1 MSKKKKNK
9 HISKK
14 ELIFNVISLVI
25 AICIGIYFGV
35 RSFYYYGRQSTKIKE
50 EAMTLN
56 GVVLSSNEVLK
67 DGDGLHQDT
76 TGYYFKGNVLNN
88 YVMFA
93 NRLFRVMQVNNDGT
107 VKLISNDIVSEF
119 MWGENSSYKDSNLY
133 QWLSVNDVE
142 GSGIYYNTIPN
153 PKKFLVKTEYSEDRL
168 LDSNVEDSKVKY
180 KDYVTTLSIKDY
192 SKVNGKNSYLNIGK
206 YFWILGLDKEK
217 NNLCVD
223 SEGVVD
229 SAIGYDGYGIRPVI
243 TLKKNLKITGG
254 DGTGNNP
261 YVIDQGNDINYVD
274 QYVKLGE
281 HNYKIIED
289 NNGVLR
295 MALNGY
301 ITDNTDEYLS
311 SYSMST
317 SLFDITNRK
326 NIGYYLN
333 NTFYHGLSYADILSD
348 CNFYTGE
355 VSNET
360 GFKYTNI
367 YSDVVTAKVGLI
379 NLFDY
384 NSNTQLDNYYFMN
397 TTSSVGSMGYVYHNT
412 GLLEDDK
419 VTEKRHVVP
428 VVCINKNLVKAG
440 TGSVE
445 NPFVVG

>member
-9 HISKK
+9 QLSKK
-14 ELIFNVISLVI
+14 ELIFNIVSLVI
-25 AICIGIYFGV
+25 VICIGIYFGV
-35 RSFYYYGRQSTKIKE
+35 RSFYYYGKQSTKIKE

-76 TGYYFKGNVLNN
+76 AGYYFKGNVLNN

-93 NRLFRVMQVNNDGT
+93 NRLFRVMQVNNNGT
-107 VKLISNDIVSEF
+107 VQLISNDIVSEF
-119 MWGENSSYKDSNLY
+119 MWGEDSSYKNSNLY
-133 QWLSVNDVE
+133 QWLNVVE
-142 GSGIYYNTIPN
+142 GESSGVYYDTIPN
-153 PKKFLVKTEYSEDRL
+153 PEKFLVKTEYSEDRL
-168 LDSNVEDSKVKY
+168 LDSKVEDSKVKY
-180 KDYVTTLSIKDY
+180 KDYVTTLSIKDF
-192 SKVNGKNSYLNIGK
+192 SKANGKNSYLNIGK
-206 YFWILGLDKEK
+206 CFWILGLDEDDS
-217 NNLCVD
+217 NLYVD
-223 SEGVVD
+223 SEGVID
-229 SAIGYDGYGIRPVI
+229 SATGYDGYGVRAVI

-254 DGTGNNP
+254 DGTNGNP
-261 YVIDQGNDINYVD
+261 YVIEQGNNTNYVD
-274 QYVKLGE
+274 QYVRLGE
-281 HNYKIIED
+281 DNYRVISDSNE
-289 NNGVLR
+289 VLK

-333 NTFYHGLSYADILSD
+333 NTFYHSLGYADILSD

-367 YSDVVTAKVGLI
+367 YSDVVTAKVGLM

-412 GLLEDDK
+412 GLLEEDK
-419 VTEKRHVVP
+419 VTEERHVVP

-440 TGSVE
+440 TGSLSD
-445 NPFVVG
+445 PFLVG